1 VKRGL
6 IDAASSDDRA
16 AVSELDTAA
25 PQRRDDNAQ
34 QGGGALPNE
43 GRSSSFPAGR
53 RGEAAARKSPNTGAG
68 VARRRG
74 SGPRHGLIRGMRAI
88 LKPTGE
94 EDAALD
100 DVPLVFIRAEGD
112 EDLARSVDL
121 QNNELT
127 FDVVAR
133 DQVLDSLVG

>member
-1 VKRGL
+1 
-6 IDAASSDDRA
+6 
-16 AVSELDTAA
+16 
-25 PQRRDDNAQ
+25 
-34 QGGGALPNE
+34 
-43 GRSSSFPAGR
+43 
-53 RGEAAARKSPNTGAG
+53 
-68 VARRRG
+68 
-74 SGPRHGLIRGMRAI
+74 MRAI

-112 EDLARSVDL
+112 KDLARSVDL

-127 FDVVAR
+127 FDAVAR